1 MIEKRQLQL
10 LKRIAPGS
18 AAVSNDLGLLSEF
31 AGTWVGTGFNI
42 IARPDKQNGNIFF
55 LQLSGMI
62 ETLEFTPIGGA
73 VPNRGSQQDDI
84 FIHGLSYLQ
93 RVSDLDMHAALHIEP
108 GFWLRIPATS
118 VPPQGETYARLSTI
132 PHGDSLFAQS
142 VLATAVPGGPIL
154 QPVDSIPFNITSA
167 PLPGLNQVPNPPLTS
182 VPPGYLDPYLNPTLP
197 AGVITK
203 ATPAQVVQNPV
214 ILLQEAIAG
223 QKITRTVVIEVTTV
237 SPGGIVNIPFVV
249 KNADTIQMDAIFW
262 IETVELPD
270 GTSFQQLQYVQR
282 VMLDFDGI
290 HWPHISVATLV
301 KQ

>member
-1 MIEKRQLQL
+1 M

-31 AGTWVGTGFNI
+31 AGTWVGTGFNL
-42 IARPDKQNGNIFF
+42 IARPDKQNGHIFF
-55 LQLSGMI
+55 LMLNGMI

-73 VPNRGSQQDDI
+73 VPNRGSLQDDI

-93 RVSDLDMHAALHIEP
+93 RVSDLDTHAALHIEP
-108 GFWLRIPATS
+108 GFWLRIPKTTA
-118 VPPQGETYARLSTI
+118 PPQDETYARLSTI

-142 VLATAVPGGPIL
+142 VRCADHPGGPTL
-154 QPVDSIPFNITSA
+154 LPVDSIPFTITGD
-167 PLPGLNQVPNPPLTS
+167 PLPKLNQVPNPPLKA
-182 VPPGYLDPYLNPTLP
+182 PLGYKGPYERPTLP
-197 AGVITK
+197 KGVITS
-203 ATPAQVVQNPV
+203 ADPADVVRNPV
-214 ILLQEAIAG
+214 ILLQEAIAN
-223 QKITRTVVIEVTTV
+223 QTITRTVVIEVTTA

-262 IETVELPD
+262 IETVALPD